1 MVREN
6 IEKIES
12 FAPLFRQKFD
22 KLNNLIGLEERKKEF
37 LLSIKGGK
45 NKYKRYLGAPIRY
58 AGGKSLAVGL
68 IVENIPSSIKSIMS
82 PFLGGGSVEVA
93 LAKELGLPVKAY
105 DTFDILIN
113 FWQELLHNKEDL
125 IKTLYQ
131 LAPSPEKYVE
141 IKKEL
146 NAHWKKEKYL
156 SPLSLATHY
165 YFNHNLSYGP
175 GFLGWMSKIYQDK
188 KKYYKLLNKLENF
201 HVPNLS
207 VEVGNFIDTIPYHKY
222 EFIYADPPYYLTGDS
237 KMFRGIYPQ
246 RNFPIHHNNFDHN
259 QLAKLLL
266 AHRGGFL
273 LSYNDCSA
281 VRNLYSGCKII
292 EVAWQYTMGQ
302 GETRIGF
309 NRIESGT
316 LSHVKKS
323 HELLI
328 IKEAS

>member
-1 MVREN
+1 MVISTVER
-6 IEKIES
+6 IDS
-12 FAPLFRQKFD
+12 SMPLFRSRFGGID
-22 KLNNLIGLEERKKEF
+22 SAVDLEQRKKEF

-58 AGGKSLAVGL
+58 AGGKSLAVGM
-68 IVENIPSSIKSIMS
+68 IVENIPSSVKSVMS

-93 LAKELGLPVKAY
+93 IAKELGLQVKAY
-105 DTFDILIN
+105 DTFDVLIN
-113 FWQELLHNKEDL
+113 FWQELLTDKENLLKILCEWD
-125 IKTLYQ
+125 
-131 LAPSPEKYVE
+131 PSPEKYVE

-146 NAHWKKEKYL
+146 LAHWKKEKFL
-156 SPLSLATHY
+156 SPLLLATHY

-175 GFLGWMSKIYQDK
+175 GFLGWMSKIYQEK
-188 KKYYKLLNKLENF
+188 RKYYKLLNKLENF
-201 HVPNLS
+201 YVPNLS
-207 VEVGNFIDTIPYHKY
+207 VQVGDFSNTIPKHKY
-222 EFIYADPPYYLTGDS
+222 DFIYADPPYYLTGDS

-259 QLAKLLL
+259 HLAKLLL

-281 VRNLYSGCKII
+281 VRNLYSGCKIV
-292 EVAWQYTMGQ
+292 EVEWQYTMGQ

-309 NRIESGT
+309 NRIENGT

-328 IKEAS
+328 IKEA